1 MAYIGRDTDKI
12 SNVEVLDNI
21 TFDGS
26 SSYTLQKGGS
36 NFTPSSANTILL
48 SIDGVVQA
56 GNFTVSGSTIDFGT
70 AVAGTSTC
78 DFILHYGVGLIT
90 TPSDGS
96 VTEAKIG
103 TGAVTSAKLASGAV
117 PNQSAFKNIIINGD
131 MSIAQRG
138 TSFTSLAGVSQYN
151 LDRWE
156 TIGVNVGSGRYQI
169 DQSTDTPTGFNYS
182 QKISCTTAEASQ
194 DVNNQLYLEQQI
206 EGLNSSYLN
215 YYVASPDTVTLS
227 FWVKSNLTGSYSVAL
242 KLSDNG
248 SAIDAGATR
257 IYPTT
262 YSISSANTW
271 EKKTVTITL
280 DSATTETKVVNNG
293 FAVATQFWLGAGTS
307 RDGET
312 TNAWKNNANAAA
324 TSDNLNLL
332 GSTSNEWYITGVQLE
347 AGTSASDFEFLP
359 YDVNLKRCQRYY
371 YLHASGASDQIG
383 NGSFYSNVD
392 SRCHVFFPTTMR
404 SFPSIVSSNNTN
416 DFRYLANG
424 SSYYS
429 SSVETPGGT
438 SEATSA
444 TIHSLSFSSSP
455 TGGQAFMLVTGN
467 STSSLAFNSEL

>member
-1 MAYIGRDTDKI
+1 MA
-12 SNVEVLDNI
+12 I
-21 TFDGS
+21 TKLVADSLG
-26 SSYTLQKGGS
+26 
-36 NFTPSSANTILL
+36 
-48 SIDGVVQA
+48 A
-56 GNFTVSGSTIDFGT
+56 GAT
-70 AVAGTSTC
+70 
-78 DFILHYGVGLIT
+78 
-90 TPSDGS
+90 
-96 VTEAKIG
+96 
-103 TGAVTSAKLASGAV
+103 

-138 TSFTSLAGVSQYN
+138 TSFTSLGGVSQYN

-156 TIGVNVGSGRYQI
+156 TIGINVGSGRYQV
-169 DQSTDTPTGFNYS
+169 DQSTDTPTGFTYS

-312 TNAWKNNANAAA
+312 TNAWKNNANGAA

-332 GSTSNEWYITGVQLE
+332 GSTANEWYITGIQLE
-347 AGTSASDFEFLP
+347 AGTTASDFEFLP
-359 YDVNLKRCQRYY
+359 VDVQTQRWLRYY
-371 YLHASGASDQIG
+371 ETSMTYGDYSQYHGQKVVFGNAGTSFGASSTSADGRQFKVWKRANPTVTLYHQDGTSGAVYTIYNAAKITGVAAQHLNQSGFLFI
-383 NGSFYSNVD
+383 
-392 SRCHVFFPTTMR
+392 
-404 SFPSIVSSNNTN
+404 
-416 DFRYLANG
+416 AK
-424 SSYYS
+424 
-429 SSVETPGGT
+429 
-438 SEATSA
+438 TSA
-444 TIHSLSFSSSP
+444 FA
-455 TGGQAFMLVTGN
+455 TGYGYYYGYTAD
-467 STSSLAFNSEL
+467 AEL